1 MAAADSRPAP
11 PTRGTSN
18 PTQWPLLII
27 VAGVVVG
34 LGIAVLGEWR
44 MGALVIGTSLTI
56 GAVERTLLTR
66 RAAGMLQVRS
76 KAFDVILLL
85 AMGVGI
91 IVLAILVPDHRR

>member
-11 PTRGTSN
+11 PTRGTST

-34 LGIAVLGEWR
+34 LGVAFGGEWR

-56 GAVERTLLTR
+56 GAVERTLLSR

-85 AMGVGI
+85 AMGAGI
-91 IVLAILVPDHRR
+91 IVLAILVPDRGH

>member
-1 MAAADSRPAP
+1 MAAADSPPAP

>member
-1 MAAADSRPAP
+1 MATADSRPVP
-11 PTRGTSN
+11 PSRGTSS

-27 VAGVVVG
+27 VAGVVIGLATAVG
-34 LGIAVLGEWR
+34 GEWR

-56 GAVERTLLTR
+56 GAVERTMLSR

-85 AMGVGI
+85 AMGAGI
-91 IVLAILVPDHRR
+91 IVLAILVPDRGR